1 MAFSLSEFFKIG
13 DSAIVSVGDFKLND
27 GVSSDAYPLGR
38 SDKRVF
44 STPVC
49 TQTGDSAKTGS
60 GHGTNIS

>member
-49 TQTGDSAKTGS
+49 TQTGDFCQDRLGTR
-60 GHGTNIS
+60 TNIS